1 MMEAL
6 IVCGPT
12 ACGKTDFAHNLAT
25 KYQGEIINADSMQ
38 IYSQIPILTAQP
50 SERLQNEL
58 PYHLY
63 GFVDVGEEFSVV
75 KYARMASKVIKE
87 IASRNKLPIIVGG
100 SGMYINALVEGY
112 NEIPNISAKI
122 RRESRDLYIKVG
134 PEDFFNHLKS
144 LDPAAVRLN
153 NNDQQ
158 RMLRAYEVVVQTGQS
173 IFSFRNQNK
182 TKLLSEFN
190 FKSYFLYPE
199 RNFLYASCD
208 QRLRKIFASGAI
220 TEVQNL
226 YNMPIGSAKKALGFR
241 EIADY
246 LDNKITLDEAINNAQ
261 NKTRRYAKRQITWFK
276 NQLKEKIIFK
286 YSNLEEFYALNVN

>member
-1 MMEAL
+1 
-6 IVCGPT
+6 
-12 ACGKTDFAHNLAT
+12 
-25 KYQGEIINADSMQ
+25 
-38 IYSQIPILTAQP
+38 
-50 SERLQNEL
+50 
-58 PYHLY
+58 
-63 GFVDVGEEFSVV
+63 
-75 KYARMASKVIKE
+75 
-87 IASRNKLPIIVGG
+87 
-100 SGMYINALVEGY
+100 MYINALVEGY

-286 YSNLEEFYALNVN
+286 YSNLEEFYVLNVN